1 MITLKE
7 LVSRLRNV
15 ADICRSTKADLSF
28 EEAEVVAQ
36 FYHDC
41 QNTNAVIDAAEEMA
55 QCDPVGL
62 KDIMSE
68 LAREAQQALKVL
80 PNIDGIDFNKVGTDY
95 SDRFYDAFNE
105 ASKANAPLRK
115 RIYNLNNRLDYLPL
129 DSEDYVECEKELE
142 EAKAELEPRQ
152 KEVEAKYAIYE
163 KEHERS
169 ADVRWFKPEY
179 LEVLIVK
186 LGQIADAVLA
196 DLNRAGV

>member
-1 MITLKE
+1 MITLNE
-7 LVSRLRNV
+7 LISRLRSV
-15 ADICRSTKADLSF
+15 TDICQSSKDDMSF
-28 EEAEVVAQ
+28 EEAEVVAR
-36 FYHDC
+36 FYHDY
-41 QNTNAVIDAAEEMA
+41 QNTNTVIDAAEEMA

-62 KDIMSE
+62 KDIMGE

-80 PNIDGIDFNKVGTDY
+80 PNIAGIDFNKVGTDY

-105 ASKANAPLRK
+105 ASKANAPLR
-115 RIYNLNNRLDYLPL
+115 RRVYELNTRLDYLPL
-129 DSEDYVECEKELE
+129 DSEEYYECEKELE

-163 KEHERS
+163 KEYERS
-169 ADVRWFKPEY
+169 ADVRCFKPEY